1 MIAFVRRRRPA
12 FPLFRPGRRRLTLT
26 LVLGLVTMLGAVGLA
41 ATRGGGPAAAP
52 GTPGTTAPA
61 LAGRTLAGAPF
72 DLAGLRGQVVLV
84 NIFASWCGPCQHELP
99 LLVDAERRWS
109 GRDLRMVGL
118 AVRDSEVAV
127 RALLD
132 RTGARD
138 LPVLPDPAGTTA
150 VDWGVRGV
158 PETFLLDRAGRIAD
172 RMIGPVTARWLDER
186 LTPLLES

>member
-1 MIAFVRRRRPA
+1 M
-12 FPLFRPGRRRLTLT
+12 
-26 LVLGLVTMLGAVGLA
+26 LGLVTVLGAVGLA
-41 ATRGGGPAAAP
+41 GTRGGGPAVAP
-52 GTPGTTAPA
+52 GGAGAVAPS

-84 NIFASWCGPCQHELP
+84 NVFASWCGPCQDELP
-99 LLVDAERRWS
+99 LLIDAGRRWS

-118 AVRDSEVAV
+118 AVRDSEVAI

-138 LPVLPDPAGTTA
+138 LPVLPDPAGVTA
-150 VDWGVRGV
+150 VDWGIRGV
-158 PETFLLDRAGRIAD
+158 PETFLLDRSGRIAD
-172 RMIGPVTARWLDER
+172 RMTGPVTTRWLDER